1 LRFHAEFSPLGFLR
15 FLSRA
20 DQAKLARGDT
30 SGLSRALLGTSM
42 LIAAMSLRKQDYAG
56 EKWYEFRIGD
66 RTVDSRP
73 FNPFAAYLFVGDLIN
88 KMRDGTLRD
97 VDLKDFIT
105 VFAGIRGTTGLYLFD
120 QLADYAANADI
131 KSGDPKALGF
141 IKRYV
146 GELLARYLT
155 PLQNVTDVITQIY
168 PEMGKAKDVSGQELI
183 GPLKKRL
190 LVQDMPDVTYATKYI
205 IDKNGNPKAAPI
217 IKQDPL
223 ITQFTGLGFIAPKNE
238 AEKEFDRLQF
248 KQSEIFRSTKI
259 PELDRA
265 YKDVYS
271 YLIGYGVSQMVKSKE
286 YQSQSDKI
294 KVLWLKEA
302 IKSAKQEAKQ
312 TIQNDATLAPYL
324 LQYDYNRIN
333 RDERN
338 VIDEVVGI
346 DYINAL
352 IEGLKKE
359 SK

>member
-1 LRFHAEFSPLGFLR
+1 
-15 FLSRA
+15 
-20 DQAKLARGDT
+20 
-30 SGLSRALLGTSM
+30 
-42 LIAAMSLRKQDYAG
+42 
-56 EKWYEFRIGD
+56 
-66 RTVDSRP
+66 
-73 FNPFAAYLFVGDLIN
+73 
-88 KMRDGTLRD
+88 
-97 VDLKDFIT
+97 
-105 VFAGIRGTTGLYLFD
+105 
-120 QLADYAANADI
+120 
-131 KSGDPKALGF
+131 
-141 IKRYV
+141 
-146 GELLARYLT
+146 
-155 PLQNVTDVITQIY
+155 
-168 PEMGKAKDVSGQELI
+168 
-183 GPLKKRL
+183 
-190 LVQDMPDVTYATKYI
+190 MPHVTYATKYI

-302 IKSAKQEAKQ
+302 IKSARQEAKQ

-324 LQYDYNRIN
+324 LQYYYNRIN

-338 VIDEVVGI
+338 VIDEIVGI